1 MFCIDRSPAAVGD
14 GEGNTLPRCI
24 DDGNALSS
32 QRWRLLAFGSRM
44 KTVEEFPEDI
54 FFFDVFLSLSGGRI

>member
-1 MFCIDRSPAAVGD
+1 MAR
-14 GEGNTLPRCI
+14 TLPRCI

-44 KTVEEFPEDI
+44 KTVEEFPEEKRL
-54 FFFDVFLSLSGGRI
+54 DVFLSLSGGGI